1 MSSHRP
7 DRPELSEMMER
18 PTVIESLGAA
28 PVTALLLGLNLL
40 LFLAGIVDRY
50 FLGGS
55 LFSLLALDR
64 THLLAGE
71 WWRLL
76 THAFLHAGLLHLT
89 VNMIGLWFTGP
100 MVERVLGPV
109 RYLLLFLAGAVAGGL
124 LQTLVS
130 PGDRDLVGAS
140 GAVCALLAGFA
151 TLFPRLRITALIFF
165 VIPIRMNA
173 ATLGWIIAGSSL
185 ACWIF
190 GIEPEIGHL
199 AHLGGA
205 MAGCLLCLMFRG
217 SVREVLPGVPPPL
230 PGDARDY

>member
-217 SVREVLPGVPPPL
+217 SLREVLPGVPPPL

>member
-1 MSSHRP
+1 
-7 DRPELSEMMER
+7 MMER

-217 SVREVLPGVPPPL
+217 SLREVLPGVPPPL

>member
-1 MSSHRP
+1 
-7 DRPELSEMMER
+7 MER

-217 SVREVLPGVPPPL
+217 SLREVLPGVPPPL

>member
-1 MSSHRP
+1 
-7 DRPELSEMMER
+7 MER